1 MEIFEIAIIVAGLI
15 LLGFI
20 IYCYVKNKNFLSYSN
35 IFSPILKA
43 LYSLLVA
50 IGNASPKNATLTT
63 VVTVIKA
70 AIDAT
75 GCAEQLWLQGEL
87 DKSARPEYAR
97 QFVTVILSSAG
108 IEVTDAI
115 NTIIQGAIAMTCY
128 LLPHHT
134 VVENKEGEE

>member
-1 MEIFEIAIIVAGLI
+1 MGIFEIAMIVAGLI

-75 GCAEQLWLQGEL
+75 GCAGQLWLQGEL
-87 DKSARPEYAR
+87 DKAARPEYAR

>member
-1 MEIFEIAIIVAGLI
+1 MQIFEIAIIVAGLI
-15 LLGFI
+15 LLGI
-20 IYCYVKNKNFLSYSN
+20 IVYCYIKNKNFLSYSN

-43 LYSLLVA
+43 LYSLLLA
-50 IGNASPKNATLTT
+50 IGNASSKNAALTT

-70 AIDAT
+70 AIDAA

-87 DKSARPEYAR
+87 DKAARPEYAR
-97 QFVTVILSSAG
+97 QFIAVILSSAG
-108 IEVTDAI
+108 VEVTDAI

-134 VVENKEGEE
+134 TTENKEGEE

>member
-1 MEIFEIAIIVAGLI
+1 MQIFEIAIIVAGLI
-15 LLGFI
+15 LLGI
-20 IYCYVKNKNFLSYSN
+20 IVYCYIKNKNFLSYSN

-50 IGNASPKNATLTT
+50 IGNASPKNAALTT

-70 AIDAT
+70 AIDAA

-87 DKSARPEYAR
+87 DKAARPEYAR
-97 QFVTVILSSAG
+97 QFITVILSSAG

-134 VVENKEGEE
+134 TTENKEGEE

>member
-1 MEIFEIAIIVAGLI
+1 MEIFEIAMIVAGLI

-20 IYCYVKNKNFLSYSN
+20 IYCYVKNKDFLSYSN

-50 IGNASPKNATLTT
+50 IGHASPKNATLAT

-70 AIDAT
+70 AIDAA

-87 DKSARPEYAR
+87 DKAARPEYAR
-97 QFVTVILSSAG
+97 QFIAVILSSAG

-115 NTIIQGAIAMTCY
+115 NTIIKGAIAMTCY

-134 VVENKEGEE
+134 MAENKEGEE

>member
-1 MEIFEIAIIVAGLI
+1 MGIFEIAIIVAGLI

-87 DKSARPEYAR
+87 DKAARPEYAR

>member
-1 MEIFEIAIIVAGLI
+1 MGIFEIAIIVAGLI

-87 DKSARPEYAR
+87 DKGARPEYAR

>member
-1 MEIFEIAIIVAGLI
+1 MEIFKIAMIAAGLI

-87 DKSARPEYAR
+87 DKAARPEYAR

>member
-1 MEIFEIAIIVAGLI
+1 MGIFEIAIIVAGLI

-20 IYCYVKNKNFLSYSN
+20 IYCYVKNKNFISYSN

-87 DKSARPEYAR
+87 DKAARPEYAR

-115 NTIIQGAIAMTCY
+115 NTIIQGVIAMTCY

>member
-1 MEIFEIAIIVAGLI
+1 MEIFEIAMIAAGLI

-134 VVENKEGEE
+134 VIENKEGEE

>member
-1 MEIFEIAIIVAGLI
+1 MGIFEIAIIVAGLI

-87 DKSARPEYAR
+87 DKAARPEYAR

-134 VVENKEGEE
+134 VVENKEVEE

>member
-1 MEIFEIAIIVAGLI
+1 MGIFEIAIIVAGLI

-87 DKSARPEYAR
+87 DKAARPEYAR

-134 VVENKEGEE
+134 MVENKEGEE